1 MSIAFKEVNFSKLVD
16 KLSPCCLS
24 EEVCGGCEKEKCL
37 VGYAKE
43 CFKSCMI
50 NKVTYVVD
58 GYKNIPFM
66 DFKVYEED
74 FQIDGIAEILKTCK
88 SCDEDHYD
96 NCIVNILR
104 SCYEV
109 ALIGEEQEYKGSTL
123 LYLNELTEKN
133 PIIADKIFERYNS
146 KG

>member
-1 MSIAFKEVNFSKLVD
+1 MSIAFKEVNFSKLFD

-24 EEVCGGCEKEKCL
+24 EEVCEGCEKEKCL

-43 CFKSCMI
+43 CFKNCMI
-50 NKVTYVVD
+50 NKVAYVID
-58 GYKNIPFM
+58 GYKNIPLT
-66 DFKVYEED
+66 DLKIYEKD
-74 FQIDGIAEILKTCK
+74 FQIDGIVEILKTCK
-88 SCDEDHYD
+88 SCNEEHFD
-96 NCIVNILR
+96 NCIINILR

-123 LYLNELTEKN
+123 LYLSELRERN
-133 PIIADKIFERYNS
+133 PIIAEKVFEKYNS